1 VLKAKPEGRSVLL
14 IYRPMWFMRSIG
26 QRFLGI
32 LDRLQRAFH
41 RSPPAFRRGAAM
53 LVDALIVIESF
64 AVALLFRFNGQ
75 VPVDFWRLFWP
86 FAAFSAIAFVL
97 LLNGNGVYQ
106 SILRYT
112 GIYQG
117 VRVLSATAMAAGG
130 LFIAVFAIG
139 PGGFGIMK
147 EVNPVPLSVPLI
159 GSLLAYVQLVAVRL
173 YPRVF
178 YEMSLREVERR
189 TRTAIVGTGE
199 PGVALAG
206 HIWRTAAGEAQV
218 VGFISD
224 SRAEVGRHIEGAT
237 VLGVV
242 DDLQGII
249 SQHGIDQ
256 VIIAKPQAGREEM
269 DWIWRTSIRASAE
282 VKVMPDL
289 GEFLAEGAIRLRE
302 LQIEDLLGRE
312 PVDIDLE
319 ALSDSINGKRV
330 LVTGAGGSIGKE
342 LSRQIS
348 RLGPA
353 KLVLLDRDES
363 GLYYLNTE
371 LRREDFFDAEVF
383 VGDVTHAE
391 RVSFAFETFGPQLV
405 FHAAAYKHV
414 PMMELQATEAVVNNV
429 LGTLNV
435 ARAAGAYGTSKF
447 INVSTDKAVNPV
459 NVMGAT
465 KRLAEMV
472 VKNLSAEYPETIYA
486 SVRFG
491 NVLGSRGS
499 VVPTFRQQIEA
510 GGPVTVT
517 HPDMIRYFMTIP
529 EAVSLILQAGAMADA
544 YGTYV
549 LEMGRPVAITDLARK
564 MIEIMGAPN
573 VKIRFVGLRPGEK
586 LKEELFEEGEERE
599 ATSHPM
605 VFKLSSENM
614 TPPGDPNF
622 AELIDAMV
630 FHARGQETG
639 TSLEYLRRAVP
650 NYSASDLP
658 EKTESSLDRP
668 L

>member
-1 VLKAKPEGRSVLL
+1 MWLLQRIGESLLGRV
-14 IYRPMWFMRSIG
+14 
-26 QRFLGI
+26 
-32 LDRLQRAFH
+32 DRLQRAFH

-64 AVALLFRFNGQ
+64 AVTLIVRVAGDTASS
-75 VPVDFWRLFWP
+75 PFWPFFWP
-86 FAAFSAIAFVL
+86 FAVFSALAFVL
-97 LLNGNGVYQ
+97 LLNANGVYQ

-130 LFIAVFAIG
+130 LSLTVICVG
-139 PGGFGIMK
+139 PWGFGLMDF
-147 EVNPVPLSVPLI
+147 NPVPLSVPLM
-159 GSLLAYVQLVAVRL
+159 GAVLAYVQLVAVRL

-178 YEMSLREVERR
+178 YEMSLREVGRR
-189 TRTAIVGTGE
+189 TRTVIVGTGE

-206 HIWRTAAGEAQV
+206 HIWRTAASRAQV
-218 VGFISD
+218 VGFISQ
-224 SRAEVGRHIEGAT
+224 SPEEVGRHIEGAP

-242 DDLQGII
+242 QDLEDLIA
-249 SQHGIDQ
+249 QHGIDQ
-256 VIIAKPQAGREEM
+256 VIIAMPQAGREEM

-289 GEFLAEGAIRLRE
+289 GEFLAEGAIKLRE

-312 PVDIDLE
+312 PVDIDLD
-319 ALSDSINGKRV
+319 ALSDSINSKRV

-371 LRREDFFDAEVF
+371 LRREDFYDTEVF
-383 VGDVTHAE
+383 VGDVTHSE
-391 RVSFAFETFGPQLV
+391 RVSFAFETFRPQLV

-472 VKNLSAEYPETIYA
+472 VKKLSFEYPETIYA

-529 EAVSLILQAGAMADA
+529 EAVSLILQAGAMAEG

-549 LEMGRPVAITDLARK
+549 LEMGRPVRITDLARK

-573 VKIRFVGLRPGEK
+573 VTIKFVGLRPGEK
-586 LKEELFEEGEERE
+586 LKEELFEEGEERDTT
-599 ATSHPM
+599 AHQM
-605 VFKLSSENM
+605 VFRLSSENM
-614 TPPGDPNF
+614 SPPGDSNLS
-622 AELIDAMV
+622 ELIDAMV
-630 FHARGQETG
+630 FCARGQEG
-639 TSLEYLRRAVP
+639 RRALQLLRRAVP
-650 NYSASDLP
+650 NYLAVDLP
-658 EKTESSLDRP
+658 EVTESRLDYP

>member
-1 VLKAKPEGRSVLL
+1 MWLL
-14 IYRPMWFMRSIG
+14 RRIG
-26 QRFLGI
+26 ERLLGPV
-32 LDRLQRAFH
+32 DRLQRAFH

-53 LVDALIVIESF
+53 LVDAAIVIESF
-64 AVALLFRFNGQ
+64 AVALLFRFNGS
-75 VPVDFWRLFWP
+75 VPDAFWGMFWP
-86 FAAFSAIAFVL
+86 FAIFAALAFVL
-97 LLNGNGVYQ
+97 LLNESGVYR

-117 VRVLSATAMAAGG
+117 VQVLSATAIAAGG
-130 LFIAVFAIG
+130 LFLAVFCVG
-139 PGGFGIMK
+139 PNGFGI
-147 EVNPVPLSVPLI
+147 VSPNPVPLSVPLV
-159 GSLLAYVQLVAVRL
+159 GSVLAYVQLVAVRL

-178 YEMSLREVERR
+178 YEMSLREVGRR

-206 HIWRTAAGEAQV
+206 HIWRTASSETQV
-218 VGFISD
+218 VGFVSA
-224 SRAEVGRHIEGAT
+224 SPAEVGRHIEGAP

-242 DDLQGII
+242 QDLEDLIA
-249 SQHGIDQ
+249 QHGIDQ
-256 VIIAKPQAGREEM
+256 VIIAMPQASREEM
-269 DWIWRTSIRASAE
+269 DWIWRASIRASAE

-289 GEFLAEGAIRLRE
+289 GEYLAEGAIKLRE

-312 PVDIDLE
+312 PVDIDLD
-319 ALSDSINGKRV
+319 ALSDYINGKRV

-353 KLVLLDRDES
+353 RLILLDRDES
-363 GLYYLNTE
+363 GLYYLNQE
-371 LRREDFFDAEVF
+371 LRREDFYDAEVF
-383 VGDVTHAE
+383 VGDVTIPE
-391 RVSFAFETFGPQLV
+391 RVSFVFERLRPQLV

-414 PMMELQATEAVVNNV
+414 PMMELQATEAITNNV
-429 LGTLNV
+429 FGTRNV
-435 ARAAGAYGTSKF
+435 ARAAGAYGVSKF

-465 KRLAEMV
+465 KRLSEMLV
-472 VKNLSAEYPETIYA
+472 REIAAEYPETVYA

-499 VVPTFRQQIEA
+499 VVPTFKQQIEA

-517 HPDMIRYFMTIP
+517 HPEMIRYFMTIP
-529 EAVSLILQAGAMADA
+529 EAVSLVLQAGAMAEG

-573 VKIRFVGLRPGEK
+573 VSIKFVGLRPGEK
-586 LKEELFEEGEERE
+586 LKEELFEEGEQRR
-599 ATSHPM
+599 ATEHPM
-605 VFKLSSENM
+605 VFHLVSENVS
-614 TPPGDPNF
+614 PPGDSNLS
-622 AELIDAMV
+622 ELIDAMV
-630 FHARGQETG
+630 FHARGQEG
-639 TSLEYLRRAVP
+639 GRALQLLRRAVP
-650 NYSASDLP
+650 NYSAVDLP
-658 EKTESSLDRP
+658 EVTESRLDYP